1 MTNTT
6 ATTKFT
12 KKMDF
17 TAITEVINTAL
28 ENGIVDEA
36 TAKRLVNRMESEIA
50 LLAKKNSADRKP
62 TKTQIANVG
71 LAKQILEVMEIGKG
85 YTSTE
90 IMKALNDDSLTL
102 PKVTAIIRPMLT
114 VTAKGV
120 VNPNG
125 VIERYEEKG
134 RAYFRKLDTETLEED
149 EEDED

>member
-6 ATTKFT
+6 TTTKFT

-71 LAKQILEVMEIGKG
+71 LAKQILEVMEIGKC

-120 VNPNG
+120 VNPDG

-134 RAYFRKLDTETLEED
+134 RAYFRKLDTETLEEED
-149 EEDED
+149 DED